1 MQPGPDGNYREYRRI
16 RYVSTISAIRYV
28 SGLALWRIGKQHFMD
43 LNQLSRLAY
52 MYGHYEFGLR
62 YLYDGFMT
70 NEDIER
76 AWKQRVHGKQLT
88 LAQNKVPSIFS
99 SCKIWIG

>member
-1 MQPGPDGNYREYRRI
+1 
-16 RYVSTISAIRYV
+16 
-28 SGLALWRIGKQHFMD
+28 
-43 LNQLSRLAY
+43 